1 MHDYIEEVFT
11 LSLRRPLFLIEGN
24 FMCEK
29 NEFAKELETKIWK
42 TKGSRFNKSRRY
54 KNKNRLS
61 SMSIS
66 ILTLYVL
73 SITIAESTNCFLPLF
88 LNHETVTFLTIIL
101 AIGIL
106 ILSLHESSRGYELK
120 GERLYNC
127 ANELT
132 MLYNRLRLIIVTDCS
147 VDKLTQINDQYETI
161 ISKYNENQ
169 DPCDYSLFQAE
180 HYKEFKLSKFESLLI
195 KGKYYTSQYWLYFSL
210 IVVPVAI
217 LVIYILLNLDK

>member
-1 MHDYIEEVFT
+1 
-11 LSLRRPLFLIEGN
+11 
-24 FMCEK
+24 MCEK
-29 NEFAKELETKIWK
+29 NEFAKELETRIWK

-73 SITIAESTNCFLPLF
+73 SITIAESTNCFAPLF
-88 LNHETVTFLTIIL
+88 VSHETVTFLTIIL
-101 AIGIL
+101 AIAIL

-132 MLYNRLRLIIVTDCS
+132 MLYNRLRQIT
-147 VDKLTQINDQYETI
+147 LTNTCNSENLAKINDQYESI

-169 DPCDYSLFQAE
+169 DPCDYSLFKAE
-180 HYKEFKLSKFESLLI
+180 HYKEFELRKFESLLI
-195 KGKYYTSQYWLYFSL
+195 KGKYYIFQYWLYFSL
-210 IVVPVAI
+210 LIVPVAI
-217 LVIYILLNLDK
+217 FGIYIFYKTNL